1 MSQEELENGHKLDTK
16 LTSMSTESMN
26 YWLGKFLLE
35 VRTVNSKKYS
45 PIAFINYVVG
55 CTEV

>member
-1 MSQEELENGHKLDTK
+1 MSQEELENGHELDTK

-35 VRTVNSKKYS
+35 VITVNSKEHS
-45 PIAFINYVVG
+45 PAAQKFKR
-55 CTEV
+55 